1 MNRSVLGGDLQ
12 SFPEFT
18 ARCMACQLC
27 GVESAG
33 MTLFSGTHRS
43 TPHLWELH
51 IITKAA
57 PAPARQLG
65 LEGPSLKVHGG
76 RILAEAKVGGFAA
89 FARPGR
95 EGEEPAGRHTDE
107 GVGGDFQGLSAL
119 DEEPAQ
125 GIVLTPVV
133 KTALVAGQ
141 VHEGT
146 EVLEGQILGGLVQ
159 RLDDLAGAV
168 FTAAQLQ

>member
-1 MNRSVLGGDLQ
+1 MRDLQ

-51 IITKAA
+51 IITEAA

-65 LEGPSLKVHGG
+65 LEGPALKVHRGWV
-76 RILAEAKVGGFAA
+76 LAEADVGRLAA

-95 EGEEPAGRHTDE
+95 EGEEPARRDADG
-107 GVGGDFQGLSAL
+107 GVGGDVHGLAGL

-125 GIVLTPVV
+125 RIVLTPVV
-133 KTALVAGQ
+133 KAALVAGE
-141 VHEGT
+141 VRDGT
-146 EVLEGQILGGLVQ
+146 EVLEGQILGCLMQ
-159 RLDDLAGAV
+159 RLDEPSRRGV
-168 FTAAQLQ
+168 AAPGVE